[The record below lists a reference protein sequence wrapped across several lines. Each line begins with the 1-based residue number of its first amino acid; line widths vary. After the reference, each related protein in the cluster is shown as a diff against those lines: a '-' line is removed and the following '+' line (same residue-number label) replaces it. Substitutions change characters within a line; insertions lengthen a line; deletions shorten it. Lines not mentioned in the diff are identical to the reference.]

1 MLRQGHFR
9 TVSPMTDTS
18 VHSPHHCTPVPTVS
32 DPSRRRGA
40 HPLVASTKANTG
52 PVAHIIV
59 EWDRLCRR
67 PAVLRTVNGW
77 EFIGEPIDH
86 LDELLERCGFGRPAT
101 DDDGDRMLWHLVA
114 RAATD
119 ELAARIVLH
128 RMLPAL
134 MAIARR
140 RGRIHP
146 DGPYAAMD
154 EVLTCAWIVIR
165 TYPCE
170 RRPRK
175 VAANIARDAEYMAFV
190 RNGRLRA
197 SSETPVAHGAFEQ
210 PETSSMPEPIDELNA
225 VLSDAAQAGVDSHH
239 IELLQM
245 LSTHS
250 TDEIAALQGVSSR
263 TIRNYRRR
271 ALDEIRALV
280 DSEVI
285 TPMEN

>member
-1 MLRQGHFR
+1 
-9 TVSPMTDTS
+9 MTDTS
-18 VHSPHHCTPVPTVS
+18 LHPTHLLPTDTGADEPIATVS
-32 DPSRRRGA
+32 DISRRRGA
-40 HPLVASTKANTG
+40 QPLVASTKGNTG

-77 EFIGEPIDH
+77 EFIGEPIEH
-86 LDELLERCGFGRPAT
+86 LDQLLERCGFGRPTT

-140 RGRIHP
+140 RGRIHR
-146 DGPYAAMD
+146 DGTYAAMD

-165 TYPCE
+165 TYPCD

-175 VAANIARDAEYMAFV
+175 VASNIARDTEYMAFV
-190 RNGRLRA
+190 RTGRLRA
-197 SSETPVAHGAFEQ
+197 STETPVAHGAFEQ
-210 PETSSMPEPIDELNA
+210 PDAGSIPEPAEELAA
-225 VLSDAAQAGVDSHH
+225 VLIDAEHAGVAAHH
-239 IELLQM
+239 IELLRA
-245 LSTHS
+245 LSVDT
-250 TDEIAALQGVSSR
+250 TDEIAARQGVSSR
-263 TIRNYRRR
+263 TIRNHRRR
-271 ALDEIRALV
+271 ALDEVRALV
-280 DSEVI
+280 EREVI
-285 TPMEN
+285 SPM

>member
-1 MLRQGHFR
+1 M
-9 TVSPMTDTS
+9 SAA
-18 VHSPHHCTPVPTVS
+18 
-32 DPSRRRGA
+32 SRRRGA

-77 EFIGEPIDH
+77 EFIGEPIEH
-86 LDELLERCGFGRPAT
+86 LDELLERCGFGRPTT
-101 DDDGDRMLWHLVA
+101 DNDGDRMLWHLVA

-165 TYPCE
+165 TYPCD
-170 RRPRK
+170 RRPTK
-175 VAANIARDAEYMAFV
+175 VASNIARDAEYMAFV
-190 RNGRLRA
+190 RSGRLRSA
-197 SSETPVAHGAFEQ
+197 SETPVAHSAIDLADS
-210 PETSSMPEPIDELNA
+210 PTMPEPLDELNE
-225 VLSDAAQAGVDSHH
+225 VLHDAAEAGVAAHH
-239 IELLQM
+239 IALLRQ
-245 LSTHS
+245 LTTSSTE
-250 TDEIAALQGVSSR
+250 EIADAHGVSAR
-263 TIRNYRRR
+263 TIRNHRRR
-271 ALDEIRALV
+271 ALNEVRALV
-280 DSEVI
+280 DSEVVSL
-285 TPMEN
+285 T